1 MAEDPMTMLA
11 EEEGPD
17 ELPLRYYGDPV
28 LRRKARPV
36 AAVTREVRE
45 LAERMIATMYAK
57 RGIGLAAPQV
67 GRSVRLII
75 LDTEDHDRPPAP
87 DASPGELLLGPR
99 MPLPLINPEIL
110 AFSDQVGTAS
120 EGCLSVPK
128 ISADVTRPLAV
139 LLRATTLEGETIEIY
154 CSGLLARCLQH
165 EIDHLDGVLFPNRLS
180 KDEHARIADDLG
192 ALEKRT
198 RKALKAAR

>member
-1 MAEDPMTMLA
+1 MADDTMTVLA
-11 EEEGPD
+11 EQEGAD

-36 AAVTREVRE
+36 AAVTREVRK
-45 LAERMIATMYAK
+45 LADRMIATMYAK
-57 RGIGLAAPQV
+57 CGVGLAAPQV
-67 GRSVRLII
+67 GKSVRLII
-75 LDTEDHDRPPAP
+75 VDTENHDAPPAP

-110 AFSDQVGTAS
+110 AFSDQVATVS

-128 ISADVTRPLAV
+128 INADVTRPIAV
-139 LLRATTLEGETIEIY
+139 LLRAATLEGETIEIY
-154 CSGLLARCLQH
+154 CTGLLARCLQH
-165 EIDHLDGVLFPNRLS
+165 EIDHLDGILFPNRLS
-180 KDEHARIADDLG
+180 KDEHARIADNLD